1 MSVSE
6 GLCCVG
12 GRAVWA
18 AQVRSGGVGGAGAVG
33 RLGEKQ
39 CTISQEVN
47 IIGNFFVGTAQINI
61 LKTPR
66 NMSFPL

>member
-1 MSVSE
+1 MGSPGE
-6 GLCCVG
+6 Q
-12 GRAVWA
+12 WK
-18 AQVRSGGVGGAGAVG
+18 GGAGGCGAVG

-61 LKTPR
+61 LKIPR